1 MTWEDGD
8 SNRALRMQHGVELL
22 ASGNS
27 ILISVLARCFLRR
40 PIKLALADKYEEGQT
55 INGEAIMFIS

>member
-1 MTWEDGD
+1 
-8 SNRALRMQHGVELL
+8 MQHGVELL

-55 INGEAIMFIS
+55 ISGEAIMFIS

>member
-1 MTWEDGD
+1 MTWEEGD
-8 SNRALRMQHGVELL
+8 SNRAPRMQHGVELL

-55 INGEAIMFIS
+55 ISGEEIMFIS